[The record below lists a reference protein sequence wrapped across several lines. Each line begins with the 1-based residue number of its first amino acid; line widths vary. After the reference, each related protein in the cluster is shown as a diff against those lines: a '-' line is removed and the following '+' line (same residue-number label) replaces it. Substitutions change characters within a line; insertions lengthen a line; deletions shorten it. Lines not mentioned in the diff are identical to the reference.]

1 MEEIKGY
8 SKDAIVRVSN
18 KESSNL
24 MTKNIIKIIENK
36 EGDINPIT
44 DLHESPVYNIL
55 FDDATERKLFRHK
68 MIEYLSIAYG
78 KSVQK
83 FKKVIVTTDVSST
96 TIWVIVT
103 QDYQLEVLPPPKFYA
118 RIEEGHSNRDLE
130 INRKFQWNYEK
141 ANQ

>member
-1 MEEIKGY
+1 MVSWEFNPKEAPKL
-8 SKDAIVRVSN
+8 RVSN
-18 KESSNL
+18 KENSNL

-68 MIEYLSIAYG
+68 MIEYLSMAYG

-103 QDYQLEVLPPPKFYA
+103 QDYQLEVLPPPNGIMKK
-118 RIEEGHSNRDLE
+118 L
-130 INRKFQWNYEK
+130 INECKNF
-141 ANQ
+141 

>member
-68 MIEYLSIAYG
+68 MIEYLSMAYG

>member
-1 MEEIKGY
+1 M
-8 SKDAIVRVSN
+8 
-18 KESSNL
+18 
-24 MTKNIIKIIENK
+24 
-36 EGDINPIT
+36 
-44 DLHESPVYNIL
+44 
-55 FDDATERKLFRHK
+55 FRHK
-68 MIEYLSIAYG
+68 MIEYLSMAYG

>member
-18 KESSNL
+18 KENSNL

-68 MIEYLSIAYG
+68 MIEYLSMAYG

>member
-1 MEEIKGY
+1 MEEVKGY
-8 SKDAIVRVSN
+8 SKDAIVRVN
-18 KESSNL
+18 NREGNNL

-44 DLHESPVYNIL
+44 NLHESPVYNIL
-55 FDDATERKLFRHK
+55 FDDSTERKLFRHK

-83 FKKVIVTTDVSST
+83 FKKVIVVTDVSRT